1 MARQL
6 KLVLAQINLLVGA
19 IQTNTDRVL
28 AAAKEAVDIHQAE
41 LIVFPELTLTGYPP
55 EDLLLRSSIKPRIEK
70 ALKDIVDADL
80 DAYLVVGYP
89 HKENN
94 KLYNALSVIK
104 GRQVLA
110 TYHKQCL
117 PNYQVFDERRYF
129 VSGNK
134 VCLLEIQNTKV
145 AFTICE
151 DLWEEGP
158 MAQARDAGAQ
168 LLVNINASPYHLNK
182 VSERQKLLERRS
194 CEGKLPIVYTNLVG
208 GQDELVFDGAS
219 MVVDARGKCKYLAPS
234 FQEGLFPLV
243 LNLPENSAQSVEVPQ
258 QRIEITE
265 SLEADV
271 YQALILGV
279 RDYVNKNQF
288 AGVVIG
294 LSGGIDSALTL
305 AIAVDALGAERVHA
319 VMMPF
324 DYTSELSRQAA
335 EQQANTL
342 AVDYQVISIENIYH
356 SFMTALAEEFKGLP
370 VDVSEQN
377 IQARCRGVLLMAIS
391 NKKGLMVLTTG
402 NKSEIAV
409 GYSTLYGDMAG
420 GFDVLKD
427 VSKTMVYRLASYRN
441 QSFQATPRE
450 VIPQVVID
458 RPPSA
463 ELAPDQLDQ
472 DILPPYDQL
481 DQILELYVEQDF
493 SAEAIV
499 ANGFP
504 EETVR
509 QVLKLVDRNE
519 YKRRQSPIGVR
530 LTQRGFGRDRR
541 YPITNAWELGD

>member
-1 MARQL
+1 
-6 KLVLAQINLLVGA
+6 
-19 IQTNTDRVL
+19 
-28 AAAKEAVDIHQAE
+28 
-41 LIVFPELTLTGYPP
+41 
-55 EDLLLRSSIKPRIEK
+55 
-70 ALKDIVDADL
+70 
-80 DAYLVVGYP
+80 
-89 HKENN
+89 
-94 KLYNALSVIK
+94 
-104 GRQVLA
+104 
-110 TYHKQCL
+110 
-117 PNYQVFDERRYF
+117 
-129 VSGNK
+129 
-134 VCLLEIQNTKV
+134 
-145 AFTICE
+145 
-151 DLWEEGP
+151 
-158 MAQARDAGAQ
+158 
-168 LLVNINASPYHLNK
+168 
-182 VSERQKLLERRS
+182 
-194 CEGKLPIVYTNLVG
+194 
-208 GQDELVFDGAS
+208 
-219 MVVDARGKCKYLAPS
+219 
-234 FQEGLFPLV
+234 
-243 LNLPENSAQSVEVPQ
+243 
-258 QRIEITE
+258 
-265 SLEADV
+265 
-271 YQALILGV
+271 
-279 RDYVNKNQF
+279 
-288 AGVVIG
+288 
-294 LSGGIDSALTL
+294 
-305 AIAVDALGAERVHA
+305 
-319 VMMPF
+319 
-324 DYTSELSRQAA
+324 
-335 EQQANTL
+335 
-342 AVDYQVISIENIYH
+342 
-356 SFMTALAEEFKGLP
+356 
-370 VDVSEQN
+370 
-377 IQARCRGVLLMAIS
+377 MAIS